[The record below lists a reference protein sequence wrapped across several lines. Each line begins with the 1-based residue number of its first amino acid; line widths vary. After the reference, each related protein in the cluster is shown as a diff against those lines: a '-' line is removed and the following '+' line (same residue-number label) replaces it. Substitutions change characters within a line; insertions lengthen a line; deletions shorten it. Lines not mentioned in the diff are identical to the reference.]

1 MFAAPLEVS
10 RMDLDVFVASHQAEW
25 QRLEVLIRR
34 RRLSGAESDE
44 LITLYQRTT
53 RHLAQVQSAAPDPML
68 EGRLTTLVA
77 RGRSSVTGARTSS
90 WRDAGRYFAVSFPA
104 ALYRA
109 RWWWIPVAVV
119 SVLLSALIA
128 WWVTTHPEV
137 RATVGTSEDIRE
149 MTRPGGAYEAYY
161 SAHPATSFAFQVW
174 TNNAWVAAQCL
185 VFGVLLGI
193 PVLFVLLENV
203 FSLGVGLGLM
213 SSAGRLDLFLGLLL
227 PHGLLELT
235 AVFVAAGVGLR
246 LGWTVIDPGPR
257 TRGTAL
263 AEEGRAAIGMAI
275 GLAAVLSVTGVIEA
289 FVTPSGLPTW
299 ARISI
304 GITAEVLFL
313 VYALVLGRRMAAAGE
328 SGDVAEADRTDVQP
342 VAA

>member
-1 MFAAPLEVS
+1 
-10 RMDLDVFVASHQAEW
+10 MDLDVFVASHQEEW
-25 QRLEVLIRR
+25 RRLETLSRR
-34 RRLSGAESDE
+34 RRPSGAEADE
-44 LITLYQRTT
+44 LIALYQRATG
-53 RHLAQVQSAAPDPML
+53 HLAQVQTAAPDPVL

-77 RGRSSVTGARTSS
+77 RGRSAVTGARTSS
-90 WRDAGRYFAVSFPA
+90 WRDAGRYFTVGFPA

-109 RWWWIPVAVV
+109 RWWWIPVGVL
-119 SVLLSALIA
+119 SLLLSALIA
-128 WWVTTHPEV
+128 WWISSHPEV
-137 RATVGTSEDIRE
+137 RASLGAPEQLRE
-149 MTRPGGAYEAYY
+149 MTRPGGGFEAYY
-161 SAHPATSFAFQVW
+161 SEHPATSFAFQVW

-185 VFGVLLGI
+185 VFGVLLGL
-193 PVLFVLLENV
+193 PVLWVLFGNV
-203 FSLGVGLGLM
+203 MNLGIGLGLM

-246 LGWTVIDPGPR
+246 LGWTVVDPGRR
-257 TRGTAL
+257 TRAAAL

-275 GLAAVLSVTGVIEA
+275 GLAAVLMVTGAIEA

-304 GITAEVLFL
+304 GVTVEVLFL
-313 VYALVLGRRMAAAGE
+313 LYALVLGRRAAATGE
-328 SGDVAEADRTDVQP
+328 FGDVEAADRTDLQP